1 MTDQAVAGLVVAMD
15 TGVLHDLE
23 IGENEEVLAKVDVV
37 SSLRRHG
44 AYLAVDYER
53 HILNEYFRVLPADT
67 LGRRFVTSCIRRSVI
82 QYASGRLPQRQL
94 EALRRDQF
102 DPDDLPFIGV
112 ARATGGVFVTSE
124 EKHLKQERRD
134 LLLSVYGVR
143 VVSLLELPSLSP

>member
-1 MTDQAVAGLVVAMD
+1 MSHLAVAGLVVAMD

-23 IGENEEVLAKVDVV
+23 IGENEEVFAKIDIV

-53 HILNEYFRVLPADT
+53 HILNEYFRVLPSDS
-67 LGRRFVTSCIRRSVI
+67 LGRRFITSCIRRSVL
-82 QYASGRLPQRQL
+82 QYASGRLPRRQL
-94 EALRRDQF
+94 EILRRDQF

-124 EKHLKQERRD
+124 EKHLKQDRRD
-134 LLLSVYGVR
+134 LVLTVCGVR
-143 VVSLLELPSLSP
+143 VLSLLELSSFSP